1 MYPLPNTGVP
11 TKLGLNFRLEIG
23 YCMCLVGRHKGR
35 GDQESYPLDER
46 DQVSILRILVAIFH
60 GTFMARVVH

>member
-1 MYPLPNTGVP
+1 
-11 TKLGLNFRLEIG
+11 
-23 YCMCLVGRHKGR
+23 MCLVGRHKGR